1 MTFVGEKVNADGDFV
16 VKYSK
21 GGKFTKNYCLDYKE
35 EMQNS
40 TLNAN
45 PMFYVYNGTIYPT
58 QEEIIKNT
66 YYAQGGQRKIADG
79 VTVTTIPTCEVVNL
93 RTKVEDNNI
102 TVTWDGDADSYDLYI
117 TKDNT
122 INANVTPAVA
132 GYRDKT
138 YTFTNCED
146 GDFNI
151 YVKANCKDNLK
162 GEWQVAPVASIIP
175 VIEPICVFY
184 FDYNSSNLKPNAK
197 LNKEAIKALAAKL
210 ASGEPIKGFDLQ
222 GWASPEGE
230 YALNTNLANERADA
244 GEQAIKNQLK
254 KLKLNA
260 KNFEFTAKGNGPDWD
275 KFVELVQNSNIKD
288 KDQIVRVIQ
297 NSRNREQE
305 IKNMINVYPELEKEI
320 LPLIRRTEV
329 FVK

>member
-1 MTFVGEKVNADGDFV
+1 M
-16 VKYSK
+16 
-21 GGKFTKNYCLDYKE
+21 
-35 EMQNS
+35 
-40 TLNAN
+40 
-45 PMFYVYNGTIYPT
+45 
-58 QEEIIKNT
+58 
-66 YYAQGGQRKIADG
+66 
-79 VTVTTIPTCEVVNL
+79 
-93 RTKVEDNNI
+93 
-102 TVTWDGDADSYDLYI
+102 
-117 TKDNT
+117 
-122 INANVTPAVA
+122 
-132 GYRDKT
+132 
-138 YTFTNCED
+138 
-146 GDFNI
+146 
-151 YVKANCKDNLK
+151 
-162 GEWQVAPVASIIP
+162 ASIIP